1 MSRPTMMPIDQ
12 TQVHPRHEELFGKI
26 GDKDE
31 ARLVASIQSRG
42 VIEPVIVTPPNA
54 ADHPLCAVN
63 GNERLRIAKALGITE
78 VPVIVD
84 PSLLTEAL
92 QLDAMHT
99 YTQRKDFTW
108 SQRAKQAKALRT
120 MLAVLPPAE
129 WRRRGWDG
137 LTATDVVSM
146 VIRQPERQVYRIEA
160 VFGNE
165 TSTDAL
171 KRAVDQGKLPLY
183 EAEGIVKEAERR
195 RVPGSRNAQRLV
207 DHLLERKLRD
217 RENGK
222 RPKHTRAPR
231 TPVFDPTPKKASF
244 LTDVQRQLLDWAVS
258 EMPAST
264 RSSFARSA
272 LVNDAVK
279 SFMVDVRAAASAL
292 RVRLRRLSVSLSGR
306 VKAVDGPNSL
316 SDTNDAL
323 AVLGLSAVRRLGEVD
338 LVEVR
343 RTHRVLAR
351 AYHPDLNDAPNARE
365 KFERI
370 HGAYERVLELC
381 DAR

>member
-1 MSRPTMMPIDQ
+1 MMPIERIQ
-12 TQVHPRHEELFGKI
+12 LHPRHEELFGKI

-31 ARLVASIQSRG
+31 ARLVASIQDRG
-42 VIEPVIVTPPNA
+42 VIEPVIVTPPDA
-54 ADHPLCAVN
+54 TDHPLTAVN
-63 GNERLRIAKALGITE
+63 GNERLRIARRLGITE

-92 QLDAMHT
+92 QLDAMHA

-120 MLAVLPPAE
+120 MLSALPPAE
-129 WRRRGWDG
+129 WRRRGWEG
-137 LTATDVVSM
+137 MTATDVVSM

-160 VFGNE
+160 VFENE

-183 EAEGIVKEAERR
+183 EAEGIVREAERR
-195 RVPGSRNAQRLV
+195 RIPGSRNAQRLV
-207 DHLLERKLRD
+207 DQLLERKLRD
-217 RENGK
+217 RENGR

-231 TPVFDPTPKKASF
+231 TPVFDPTPKQASF
-244 LTDVQRQLLDWAVS
+244 LSDVQRQLLDWALS
-258 EMPAST
+258 EMPASL
-264 RSSFARSA
+264 RSSFAGSA
-272 LVNDAVK
+272 LVSDAIK
-279 SFMVDVRAAASAL
+279 SFMVDVRAAASGL
-292 RVRLRRLSVSLSGR
+292 RVRLRRFSESPSGR
-306 VKAVDGPNSL
+306 VKPAGGRNSL
-316 SDTNDAL
+316 ADANDAL
-323 AVLGLSAVRRLGEVD
+323 AVLGLSSVRRLGDVD
-338 LVEVR
+338 LTEVR

-370 HGAYERVLELC
+370 HGAYERVLDLC
-381 DAR
+381 EAP